1 MRNMLF
7 FVLALLLLCGCGIFQ
22 KEPYIKVSYFDI
34 GSPAAQD
41 IGGKPV
47 LVGGVDA
54 SRPYLEKMVFRVSE
68 NRIEIDE
75 YNRWS
80 CSSADMLQK
89 YLSLAYETSASNEK
103 LPVCLLKVEIFQIE
117 ADIAKSSA
125 KLVLQASIEDRSSG
139 KILIRKTYSEEIP
152 VGKVTG
158 ESFAKGIAAA
168 AAKILEQL
176 TADIR
181 KSNP

>member
-1 MRNMLF
+1 MRNILLF
-7 FVLALLLLCGCGIFQ
+7 VFALLLLCGCGVFH
-22 KEPYIKVSYFDI
+22 KEPYIRVAFFDI
-34 GSPAAQD
+34 GSPAVQD
-41 IGGKPV
+41 
-47 LVGGVDA
+47 VGGRSVVVSDVDA
-54 SRPYLEKMVFRVSE
+54 TRPYLEKMVFRISE
-68 NRIEIDE
+68 NRIEMDE

-103 LPVCLLKVEIFQIE
+103 APVCLLKAEIFQIE
-117 ADIAKSSA
+117 ADIAKSSV
-125 KLVLQASIEDRSSG
+125 KLVLQFSLEERSSG
-139 KILIRKTYSEEIP
+139 KILLRKTYSQEMP

-181 KSNP
+181 KSP